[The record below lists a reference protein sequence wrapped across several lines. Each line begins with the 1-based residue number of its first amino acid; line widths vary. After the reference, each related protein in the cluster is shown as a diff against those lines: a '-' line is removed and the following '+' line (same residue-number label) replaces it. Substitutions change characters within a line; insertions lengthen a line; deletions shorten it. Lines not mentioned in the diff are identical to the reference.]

1 VRKVLVLSVPSHKE
15 EKSVPTDFDSE
26 VDCATAIV
34 EILVPPSEKTDQSAD
49 LREFPMVQQFCYPLC
64 DDVIPCRLHTLF
76 RIEVQPFPWTPP
88 NSCSE

>member
-1 VRKVLVLSVPSHKE
+1 
-15 EKSVPTDFDSE
+15 
-26 VDCATAIV
+26 
-34 EILVPPSEKTDQSAD
+34 VPPSEKTDQSAD